1 MGRGTKPINN
11 LIQKNAVIIQM
22 HKRYKP
28 GPTALILSSVFLFF
42 AFRAMADNRVVLP
55 DFGDSSGS
63 IISPVQD
70 KELGEAFF
78 RSVHSRLRVNQDPE
92 IQDFIQ
98 SLGHKLTAES
108 DAPGRPFHF
117 FVLLEPVINAFA
129 GPGGYIGINSGL
141 IIITESESELASV
154 IAHEIAHVTQRH
166 LNRAFEAANRL
177 SIPMAAATLAAILI
191 GTQSGDAGLA
201 ALAAV
206 QAGSAQYQIN
216 FTRDNEKEADRIGIQ
231 ILSRANFNP
240 RSMPVF
246 FQRLQQ
252 SSRYYGKNIPEF
264 LRTHPVTA
272 SRVADTLGRA
282 EKYPYRQFPN
292 SFVYELSKA
301 KLRVLTAKT
310 PQSAID
316 FFTSRLD
323 RGTSEQRLVTQYGL
337 ALALLT
343 KKQYKKANEILR
355 NLFETYPE
363 SSRIANALGQTITK
377 SGNLKKGLNFYESAL
392 KHFPGNYGI
401 TLAYVDLL
409 LKSGKPAKA
418 ENILLQYT
426 QNQAPTLD
434 IYELLAQTYDAL
446 GKSAQSHRYIAE
458 YYYQAGHTRSA
469 ITQIKIARKA
479 AKNDFY
485 LTAILDARR
494 KLFEQEEKDRNERKL
509 F

>member
-1 MGRGTKPINN
+1 MW
-11 LIQKNAVIIQM
+11 
-22 HKRYKP
+22 
-28 GPTALILSSVFLFF
+28 ILRL
-42 AFRAMADNRVVLP
+42 AFTLSAFCVMAENKVVLP
-55 DFGDSSGS
+55 DFGDSSGI
-63 IISPVQD
+63 IISPVQE

-78 RSVHSRLRVNQDPE
+78 RSVHYRLKVNQDPE

-98 SLGHKLTAES
+98 SLGHKLAAES

-117 FVLLEPVINAFA
+117 FVILEPVINAFA

-141 IIITESESELASV
+141 ITITESESELASV
-154 IAHEIAHVTQRH
+154 MAHEIAHVTQRH

-177 SIPMAAATLAAILI
+177 SIPTAAATLAAILI
-191 GTQSGDAGLA
+191 GTQSADAGLA

-206 QAGSAQYQIN
+206 QAGSTQYQIN
-216 FTRDNEKEADRIGIQ
+216 FTRDNEEEADRIGIQ
-231 ILSRANFNP
+231 ILSRADLNP

-252 SSRYYGKNIPEF
+252 SSRYYGRNIPEF

-272 SRVADTLGRA
+272 SRIADTLGRA

-292 SFVYELSKA
+292 SFIYELSKA
-301 KLRVLTAKT
+301 KLRVLTAET
-310 PQSAID
+310 PKSAIE

-323 RGTSEQRLVTQYGL
+323 RGTSEQRAVTQYGL
-337 ALALLT
+337 ALAFLA
-343 KKQYKKANEILR
+343 KIQYKKAHDILQ
-355 NLFETYPE
+355 NLFEKYPE
-363 SSRIANALGQTITK
+363 SSRIANAMGRTITK
-377 SGNLKKGLNFYESAL
+377 SGSLKKALNFYESAL
-392 KHFPGNYGI
+392 KRFPGNYGI
-401 TLAYVDLL
+401 TLAYIEIL
-409 LKSGKPAKA
+409 LKSGNPGKA

-426 QNQAPTLD
+426 QNRAPTLE

-446 GKSAQSHRYIAE
+446 GKPAQSHRYIAE
-458 YYYQAGHTRSA
+458 YYYQAGRTRSA
-469 ITQIKIARKA
+469 ITQLNIARKA

-494 KLFEQEEKDRNERKL
+494 KLFEQEEKERDERKL